1 MRLVLDKIDQMS
13 SGSPKLKQF
22 AGDLANT
29 LKSTYENKIRPAVT
43 GGTSGA
49 GMGGASFLDSLGLS
63 GLAKAYKD
71 KAEAKENKRQEK
83 EKFVGNFQKYS
94 TAGQTLS
101 ADTARQVGEST
112 FDEIQTKTSKLD
124 NLKNEDTARKEAGY
138 GSDPENLKQQ
148 QELITALKALDP
160 RAKPEGSQDQ
170 NVGQVQSE
178 EKVVEAAEAASD
190 TLEVQTQQSQ
200 DLTALYTITDDFF
213 KKQDKRTEEMLAAL
227 KIIAE
232 NAQSGGDG
240 GGGLLSTAAD
250 LLGSRGKGGTAG
262 KAAGA
267 AGKLARVASTAARFA
282 PAAAG
287 VLGVGAAAYE
297 AYGDYNA
304 ADAKVQSG
312 EITKEQGQVQK
323 GEAVGGGVGAAAGA
337 LGGAKAGALAGAAL
351 GSFIPGLGTVVG
363 GAIGGIA
370 GGALGYFGGKKLGQ
384 AVGGAGVSGY
394 QTLAGTTE
402 AGSPAPTTKISAQ
415 MEVVANEPVI
425 KGKPLSD
432 NQVAVV
438 DAAVSMGNKPSPLVQ
453 ESYDLAKKTMQAVPQ
468 AAPSMAGV
476 ELKSANNQL
485 ENTRD
490 AAAASVGGNTNTVVN
505 APVTNVSN
513 TNNND
518 ASPKGN
524 KTRNDDTTFNR
535 YVDRRYYPLYK

>member
-1 MRLVLDKIDQMS
+1 MRLVLDKIDEMQP
-13 SGSPKLKQF
+13 GNLKLKQF

-29 LKSTYENKIRPAVT
+29 LKSTYESKIRPAVT
-43 GGTSGA
+43 GGTQGA

-83 EKFVGNFQKYS
+83 EKFVGDFQKYS
-94 TAGQTLS
+94 AAGQTLT

-112 FDEIQTKTSKLD
+112 FNEIDTKKKQLATLE
-124 NLKNEDTARKEAGY
+124 NEDAARKEAGY

-148 QELITALKALDP
+148 QELLTAIKALDP
-160 RAKPEGSQDQ
+160 RSKPEGSIDK
-170 NVGQVQSE
+170 NVEQVQSE
-178 EKVVEAAEAASD
+178 EKTIEAAEAAATS
-190 TLEVQTQQSQ
+190 LEIETKQGQ

-213 KKQDKRTEEMLAAL
+213 KKQDKRTEEMLEAL
-227 KIIAE
+227 KFLT
-232 NAQSGGDG
+232 NVDYG
-240 GGGLLSTAAD
+240 GGGGGSALGAIGD
-250 LLGSRGKGGTAG
+250 LMGGKGKAAGKVG

-267 AGKLARVASTAARFA
+267 AGKLAGAASTAARFA

-304 ADAKVQSG
+304 ADEKVKSG
-312 EITKEQGQVQK
+312 EITKEQGQVEK
-323 GEAVGGGVGAAAGA
+323 GKAVGGGVGAAAGA

-370 GGALGYFGGKKLGQ
+370 GGALGYFGGKKVGQ
-384 AVGGAGVSGY
+384 AVGGGGVAGY
-394 QTLAGTTE
+394 QSLAGTSE
-402 AGSPAPTTKISAQ
+402 AGAVPPTTKTSAQ
-415 MEVVANEPVI
+415 MEVVANEPVE
-425 KGKPLSD
+425 KGKPLSA

-438 DAAVSMGNKPSPLVQ
+438 DMAMKMGNKPSPLVQ
-453 ESYDLAKKTMQAVPQ
+453 ESYDLAKKAMQPVPQ
-468 AAPSMAGV
+468 AAPSMAGA

-490 AAAASVGGNTNTVVN
+490 AAAASVGGTTNTVVN

-535 YVDRRYYPLYK
+535 YVDRRYYPSYK

>member
-1 MRLVLDKIDQMS
+1 MRLVLDKIDGMQ
-13 SGSPKLKQF
+13 SGNLKLKQF

-83 EKFVGNFQKYS
+83 EKFVGDFQKYS
-94 TAGQTLS
+94 AAGQTLS
-101 ADTARQVGEST
+101 ADTSRQVGEST
-112 FDEIQTKTSKLD
+112 FADIESKKQQLGD
-124 NLKNEDTARKEAGY
+124 LQNADTARKEAGY
-138 GSDPENLKQQ
+138 GSDPENIKQQ

-160 RAKPEGSQDQ
+160 RMKPEGSQDQ
-170 NVGQVQSE
+170 SIGKVQSE
-178 EKVVEAAEAASD
+178 EKTIEAAEAATQS
-190 TLEVQTQQSQ
+190 LEIETKQGQ

-213 KKQDKRTEEMLAAL
+213 KKQDKRTEEMLEAL
-227 KIIAE
+227 KFLT
-232 NAQSGGDG
+232 NVDYG
-240 GGGLLSTAAD
+240 GGGGGGALGAIGD
-250 LLGSRGKGGTAG
+250 LMGGKGKGGAG
-262 KAAGA
+262 KAAGTLGKA
-267 AGKLARVASTAARFA
+267 AGALGTAARFT
-282 PAAAG
+282 PVAAG

-304 ADAKVQSG
+304 VDAKVQSG
-312 EITKEQGQVQK
+312 EITKAEGQVQK

-394 QTLAGTTE
+394 QTLAGTPE
-402 AGSPAPTTKISAQ
+402 AGTATPSVKTSVQTEI
-415 MEVVANEPVI
+415 VADEPVT
-425 KGKPLSD
+425 KGKPLSAK
-432 NQVAVV
+432 QVAVV
-438 DAAVSMGNKPSPLVQ
+438 DMAVSMGNKPSPLVQ

-513 TNNND
+513 TNNNEMG
-518 ASPKGN
+518 SRGN
-524 KTRNDDTTFNR
+524 KTRNDDSTFNK
-535 YVDRRYYPLYK
+535 YLDRRYYPAYK

>member
-83 EKFVGNFQKYS
+83 EKFVGDFQKYS
-94 TAGQTLS
+94 AAGQTLS

-112 FDEIQTKTSKLD
+112 FTDIESKKQQLGD
-124 NLKNEDTARKEAGY
+124 LQNADATRKEAGY

-170 NVGQVQSE
+170 NVKQVKGE
-178 EKVVEAAEAASD
+178 ETVIEAAEAASN
-190 TLEVQTQQSQ
+190 TLEVQTKQSQ

-213 KKQDKRTEEMLAAL
+213 KKQDKRTEEMLVAL
-227 KIIAE
+227 KFLT
-232 NAQSGGDG
+232 NVDYGGG

-250 LLGSRGKGGTAG
+250 LLGGRGKGGAAG
-262 KAAGA
+262 KAAST
-267 AGKLARVASTAARFA
+267 AGKLAGAASTAARFA

-297 AYGDYNA
+297 AYSDYNT

-312 EITKEQGQVQK
+312 EITKEQGQVEK
-323 GEAVGGGVGAAAGA
+323 GKAVGGGVGAAAGA

-384 AVGGAGVSGY
+384 AVGGAGVDGY

-402 AGSPAPTTKISAQ
+402 TGTVVPDAKTTTQ
-415 MEVVANEPVI
+415 MEVVANEPVT
-425 KGKPLSD
+425 KGKPLSA

-438 DAAVSMGNKPSPLVQ
+438 DMAVSMGNKPSPLVQ
-453 ESYDLAKKTMQAVPQ
+453 ESYDLAKKTMQAIPQ
-468 AAPSMAGV
+468 AAPSMAGT

-485 ENTRD
+485 MNTRD
-490 AAAASVGGNTNTVVN
+490 AAASVGGNTNTVVN

-518 ASPKGN
+518 SSPKGN

-535 YVDRRYYPLYK
+535 YVDRRYYPSYK

>member
-1 MRLVLDKIDQMS
+1 MRLVLDKIDEMQP
-13 SGSPKLKQF
+13 GNLKLKQF

-29 LKSTYENKIRPAVT
+29 LKSTYENKIRPAAT

-71 KAEAKENKRQEK
+71 KAEAKETKRQEK
-83 EKFVGNFQKYS
+83 EKFVGDFQKYS
-94 TAGQTLS
+94 AAGQTLS

-112 FDEIQTKTSKLD
+112 FNEIDTKKKQLA
-124 NLKNEDTARKEAGY
+124 NLENEDAARKEAGY

-148 QELITALKALDP
+148 QELLAAIKALDP
-160 RAKPEGSQDQ
+160 RAKPEGSIDK
-170 NVGQVQSE
+170 NVEQVQSE
-178 EKVVEAAEAASD
+178 EKTIEAAEAAATS
-190 TLEVQTQQSQ
+190 LEIETKQGQ

-213 KKQDKRTEEMLAAL
+213 KKQDKRTEEMLEAL
-227 KIIAE
+227 KFLT
-232 NAQSGGDG
+232 NVDYG
-240 GGGLLSTAAD
+240 GGGGGALGAIGD
-250 LLGSRGKGGTAG
+250 LMGGKGKAAGKVG

-267 AGKLARVASTAARFA
+267 ASKLAGAASTAARFA

-297 AYGDYNA
+297 AYGEYNDA
-304 ADAKVQSG
+304 EAKVQSG
-312 EITKEQGQVQK
+312 EITKEQGQVEK
-323 GEAVGGGVGAAAGA
+323 GKAVGGGVGGAAGA

-351 GSFIPGLGTVVG
+351 GSFVPGLGTVVG

-384 AVGGAGVSGY
+384 AVGGGGVAGY
-394 QTLAGTTE
+394 QSLAGSTE
-402 AGSPAPTTKISAQ
+402 AGAVPPTTKTSAQ
-415 MEVVANEPVI
+415 MEVVADEPVE
-425 KGKPLSD
+425 KGKPLSAK
-432 NQVAVV
+432 QVAVV
-438 DAAVSMGNKPSPLVQ
+438 DMAVSMGNKPSPLVQ
-453 ESYDLAKKTMQAVPQ
+453 ESYDLAKKAMQPVPQ
-468 AAPSMAGV
+468 AAPSMAGA

-490 AAAASVGGNTNTVVN
+490 AVAASVGGTTNTVVN

-513 TNNND
+513 TNNNE
-518 ASPKGN
+518 SSSKGN

-535 YVDRRYYPLYK
+535 YVDRRYYPSYK